1 MPHLSEYP
9 KHRQD
14 LQQYWSEVSNESD
27 HFYLTAPHHFLSTFF
42 TESNYDCS
50 VSDSK
55 LQTLKAS
62 NLVIQGN
69 MHTAPLTRS
78 FQWNRKIEL
87 SLAKNHQPAEIWSW
101 LVKGSHEIVLQDV
114 PYQHSCRH
122 FQCNLEQKRWLAL
135 IHDFLFQPEY
145 INNRNIENVN

>member
-42 TESNYDCS
+42 YRI
-50 VSDSK
+50 K
-55 LQTLKAS
+55 LWLFGFRFQVTNIKS
-62 NLVIQGN
+62 IQSVIQGN

-122 FQCNLEQKRWLAL
+122 FQCNLEQRRWLAL
-135 IHDFLFQPEY
+135 IHDFLFQPEC